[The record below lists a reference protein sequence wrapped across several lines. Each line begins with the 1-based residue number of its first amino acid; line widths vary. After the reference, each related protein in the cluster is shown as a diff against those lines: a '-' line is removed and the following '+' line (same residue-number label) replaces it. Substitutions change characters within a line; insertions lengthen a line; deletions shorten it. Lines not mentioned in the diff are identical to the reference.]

1 MMNKT
6 HKITVLRLAV
16 TLILSCA
23 AFYYAASG
31 HLPSARKST
40 VPEEGLQRIAELSS
54 DKYNDLLQAWSK
66 DPNYP
71 SDTDANFPDFYS
83 CAYVDDNKELVIL
96 VTTLDD
102 ETVQYFETLIDLE
115 HVCFSAA
122 EHSFQELL
130 HAQEAVDHCVAS
142 GTLDENVSALI
153 TGTGISAKENAV
165 IVYAATENPEE
176 LCGSFT
182 DVFSANNSQA
192 CNIQFHSLYGHWPA
206 QRTIPEPLVIPA
218 EL

>member
-1 MMNKT
+1 MSKT
-6 HKITVLRLAV
+6 HKITVLCLAV

-31 HLPSARKST
+31 QLASTWKSA
-40 VPEEGLQRIAELSS
+40 VPEEDLQRIAELSS
-54 DKYNDLLQAWSK
+54 DKYNDLLQVWSK

-71 SDTDANFPDFYS
+71 SDTDANFPDFYGG
-83 CAYVDDNKELVIL
+83 AYVDDNKELVIL

-115 HVCFSAA
+115 HVRFSSA

-130 HAQEAVDHCVAS
+130 HAQEAVDHCLAS

-153 TGTGISAKENAV
+153 TGTGISAKENSV
-165 IVYAATENPEE
+165 IVYAAAENPEE
-176 LCGSFT
+176 LRGSFAN
-182 DVFSANNSQA
+182 VFSANDSQA
-192 CNIQFHSLYGHWPA
+192 CNIQFHSLYRRRPA
-206 QRTIPEPLVIPA
+206 QLTIPEPLEIPA
-218 EL
+218 GL

>member
-6 HKITVLRLAV
+6 HKITVLRLAL

-102 ETVQYFETLIDLE
+102 ETV
-115 HVCFSAA
+115 
-122 EHSFQELL
+122 
-130 HAQEAVDHCVAS
+130 
-142 GTLDENVSALI
+142 SALI

-176 LCGSFT
+176 LRGSFT
-182 DVFSANNSQA
+182 DVFSASDSQA

-206 QRTIPEPLVIPA
+206 QRTIPEPLVIPS